1 MQAKHNIQNS
11 RQGEIAMSCT
21 RTKTKKISVRE
32 FKKEKEHPYKY
43 FKIRYHEM
51 NSVIW
56 LEKVFQKKYDIRRYL
71 DNPLTSDV
79 ELEVM
84 ELVDDG

>member
-1 MQAKHNIQNS
+1 MT
-11 RQGEIAMSCT
+11 CT
-21 RTKTKKISVRE
+21 RIRNREITVKE
-32 FKKEKEHPYKY
+32 FKKEKEHPHKW

-56 LEKVFQKKYDIRRYL
+56 FEKEFQRKYYVEQYL
-71 DNPLTSDV
+71 DNPMTSDV
-79 ELEVM
+79 HLEVL